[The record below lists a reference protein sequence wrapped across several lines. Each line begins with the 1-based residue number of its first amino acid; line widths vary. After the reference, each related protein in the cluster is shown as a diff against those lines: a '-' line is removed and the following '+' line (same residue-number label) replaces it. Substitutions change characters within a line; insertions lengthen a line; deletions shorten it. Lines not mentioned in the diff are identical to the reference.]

1 MLTSPLSS
9 PLRSALSSAFAVRR
23 GGGAPAFD
31 PATLFASGEVGAWY
45 DPSDITTLFQDSA
58 GTTPV
63 TAAGQSVGR
72 MNSKGGGVHHLT
84 ATGTARPVYQ
94 VDGSGF
100 PYLQGNGTTSRMATA
115 SGVDLTAA
123 TRLFYSAAVR
133 VEGTGNQAI
142 FSNNSAG
149 TSRFVLL
156 YLAGASP
163 VPRASLST
171 SGGDTQITVPA
182 KGAAPYL
189 AVNSMLLDTG
199 GASSNARVVLRQDGV
214 VPAQTVASAGGTGG
228 AFSNQPFSLFSA
240 SSAGD
245 LFNFNGRF
253 YGGVIRAALT
263 SDADALACEEYLA
276 AKMGVFF

>member
-1 MLTSPLSS
+1 MIRSPLSS

-23 GGGAPAFD
+23 GGAAPAFD
-31 PATLFASGEVGAWY
+31 PATFFAAGEQGIWP
-45 DPSDITTLFQDSA
+45 DPSDIGTLFQDAARTIPITAPGQLVA
-58 GTTPV
+58 GIFDK
-63 TAAGQSVGR
+63 SGR
-72 MNSKGGGVHHLT
+72 GNHLISSG
-84 ATGTARPVYQ
+84 AARPVYQ

-100 PYLQGNGTTSRMATA
+100 PYLQGNGTTTRMWTA

-240 SSAGD
+240 SAAGD